1 MSFFSL
7 SSSKYDLFVGKKI
20 IIKKEIARVGE
31 LIIFLFTN
39 IFFMTRRKTINFT
52 ANKKCVNYTLGGHNL
67 LPMFC

>member
-7 SSSKYDLFVGKKI
+7 SSSKYVLFVGNKLLLKRNRQGR
-20 IIKKEIARVGE
+20 EIDH
-31 LIIFLFTN
+31 